1 DGGGSVG
8 LDVEHSPGDLDAVPA
23 LGGREPREQLVLSR
37 VQAAGGP
44 GVIRSGQRRHRRVQ
58 RAPGR
63 VKEPPGSLRHI
74 PARFYRQRGCA
85 APAVCCPGSDDRPQR
100 PVPSFEETMILPRTL
115 TAPRVRALLR
125 ALAFALL
132 SLAPLALAQGQ
143 AVEPVAGSPEA
154 VADAAVRSWL
164 ERVPVGVDQLS
175 RL

>member
-1 DGGGSVG
+1 
-8 LDVEHSPGDLDAVPA
+8 
-23 LGGREPREQLVLSR
+23 
-37 VQAAGGP
+37 
-44 GVIRSGQRRHRRVQ
+44 
-58 RAPGR
+58 
-63 VKEPPGSLRHI
+63 
-74 PARFYRQRGCA
+74 A

-164 ERVPVGVDQLS
+164 ERVPVGFDQLS
-175 RL
+175 RLDAEQLCRELPGLVTAPPPPPGTEVRFDDRVERPVDDADVKVF